1 MVGKIT
7 PFLRLLCHTWWLGGP
22 NVDPK
27 GLPRPPKRDPKM
39 SENSSKIHP
48 GTPWHAQG
56 RQGVPPRCLQVT
68 RDAYLCVFMHIFMY
82 IIDIYAYLCIY
93 SAYLCIFRHIY
104 VYFMHMYAYLCKRD
118 AYLCIFTH
126 ICAYLCI
133 ACLRTPFHTKTW
145 IYCWWKNVQQGYTPQ
160 GVEVN
165 ASILNIHLSCIVT
178 GTINIHSDAVPEL
191 PHGTA
196 VGSALCAYRYDDGW
210 GKNMTIQ
217 NMTLDP
223 IWLF

>member
-1 MVGKIT
+1 MAWRAERGSQ
-7 PFLRLLCHTWWLGGP
+7 
-22 NVDPK
+22 
-27 GLPRPPKRDPKM
+27 RPPKA
-39 SENSSKIHP
+39 SKKGPQNEWKFVKNPPRHSLACP
-48 GTPWHAQG
+48 GVSGGTPPGAS
-56 RQGVPPRCLQVT
+56 RPPV
-68 RDAYLCVFMHIFMY
+68 MH
-82 IIDIYAYLCIY
+82 IYAYLCIY
-93 SAYLCIFRHIY
+93 SCILSIFMHIYAYILHIYAYLDTYMYILCIFMHICVNVMHIY
-104 VYFMHMYAYLCKRD
+104 

-196 VGSALCAYRYDDGW
+196 VGSALRAFRYSFIDVSRFW
-210 GKNMTIQ
+210 AK
-217 NMTLDP
+217 L
-223 IWLF
+223 L